1 MEVDGELQQGGELA
15 TNETDKEKRDN
26 MEKNSMPIHEGY
38 LLGYCDIEHGGEYSV
53 KDTKGYH
60 VAPIRDNHAVPN
72 TKDTTG
78 GDCVTPTCKNKKGD
92 YASTADMEIEGDHVA
107 PSAKETGGR
116 HVAYTAED
124 TGGDH
129 VLLTGMYD
137 KTEEEKCEGKS
148 LSASCPHI
156 LPLLKHQVIGAP
168 KINSEIG
175 QVVFDPQNKDKK
187 FIR

>member
-15 TNETDKEKRDN
+15 TNETDKEKRAN
-26 MEKNSMPIHEGY
+26 MEEDSMSIQEGY
-38 LLGYCDIEHGGEYSV
+38 LLGYCDIEYGGDYLF
-53 KDTKGYH
+53 
-60 VAPIRDNHAVPN
+60 
-72 TKDTTG
+72 KDTTG
-78 GDCVTPTCKNKKGD
+78 GDCVAPTCKNKKGD
-92 YASTADMEIEGDHVA
+92 YPSIADMEIESDHVA
-107 PSAKETGGR
+107 PSTKDTGGR
-116 HVAYTAED
+116 HVAYTAKD
-124 TGGDH
+124 TGGDLISPTIKVTGVDH
-129 VLLTGMYD
+129 VLLTGIYD